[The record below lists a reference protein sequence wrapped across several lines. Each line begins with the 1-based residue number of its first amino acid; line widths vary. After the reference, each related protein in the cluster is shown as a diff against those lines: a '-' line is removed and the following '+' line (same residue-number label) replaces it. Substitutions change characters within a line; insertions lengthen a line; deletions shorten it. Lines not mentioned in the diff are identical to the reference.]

1 MIVYFSGTGNSRF
14 AAEFLAKQLGDELL
28 DAGRRIKT
36 GEMDRLHSNRPW
48 VFAAPI
54 YAWRMANVMA
64 EKSAMPGSMPLN
76 CARKRG
82 CTTRV
87 FWKW

>member
-28 DAGRRIKT
+28 DAGRRMKT
-36 GEMDRLHSNRPW
+36 GERDSLHSDRPW

-54 YAWRMANVMA
+54 
-64 EKSAMPGSMPLN
+64 
-76 CARKRG
+76 
-82 CTTRV
+82 
-87 FWKW
+87 